1 MRSNSRYKPLYKNFQ
16 KLRENVKGTEKFL
29 QFKKKKW
36 VTLIQRLKN
45 KLYFFFNHNVRQ
57 ISRNAKPL
65 KNLYRTQLGSKQRLN
80 FYYGKLTNDQ
90 LKKLSR
96 VCYVKSKLKSCK
108 QDDSELFL
116 NSLETRLATILFRSH
131 FVSSINTARQLI
143 IYGNIYVNNKKIYS
157 PNFLL
162 QSGDLVQV
170 SKKVYPIIKKN
181 ILKSNLWPLVPLHL
195 EINFKILSVYFVNTV
210 DIYNL
215 VGHFS
220 FWLNVKNIMLFYKK

>member
-1 MRSNSRYKPLYKNFQ
+1 
-16 KLRENVKGTEKFL
+16 
-29 QFKKKKW
+29 
-36 VTLIQRLKN
+36 
-45 KLYFFFNHNVRQ
+45 
-57 ISRNAKPL
+57 
-65 KNLYRTQLGSKQRLN
+65 
-80 FYYGKLTNDQ
+80 
-90 LKKLSR
+90 LSR
-96 VCYVKSKLKSCK
+96 VCYVKSKLKPCK

-162 QSGDLVQV
+162 KSGDLVQV

-181 ILKSNLWPLVPLHL
+181 IIKSNLWPLVPLHL
-195 EINFKILSVYFVNTV
+195 EINFKILSVYFVKPVN
-210 DIYNL
+210 IYNL